1 MSHAGLCVLCR
12 QRQRVDFVIS
22 LLLQLG
28 LEQLPALVL
37 ALLHRSS
44 VWTRLATVGVRLQQ
58 PRSAMLDTTSQKRV
72 NELSRTVTNCKRIQA
87 YESYD
92 YDIIV
97 CG

>member
-1 MSHAGLCVLCR
+1 MSHAGLCVVCG

-37 ALLHRSS
+37 ALLHWSS